1 MSRSNTVFCL
11 VQIRYVSLYYKFI
24 LTKETIYLVSKQ
36 IMKNITENRKPE
48 VGVEQNSLEL
58 ALVFSTSPEEQKK
71 GWCKRELGNGKYI
84 QVQTVVATEDE
95 STNVSLIRDLDISTL
110 LVSFLL
116 LKHATIKPS
125 KYSFETTPY
134 QILRFLGKEDS
145 KENYKALKDSLLRL
159 AGNFVTTNFWWDTIN
174 KERTVKKYF
183 HFLGSVGEGEKKSL
197 RISINED
204 IAKSF
209 EAGYIKYLD
218 EQNLLEILKLQ
229 GYAKILALY
238 FLKLIGEKTN
248 FEQKLDTIL
257 KLLGKEEKYKTYS
270 VRRFNENVNRVI
282 VPAVKKALEIIGFD
296 CFYNNKERKFY
307 FFKKKEQTKIEPQ
320 NTVKNDQINYY
331 HPFNFK
337 ELENDYTKEKLTQ
350 AMKQIGITENEI
362 KKILSTYPVESV
374 KHWLVCLPYGDFKN
388 PTGAMLNGLKNGYPP
403 PGDVEDKYFS
413 SKRH

>member
-1 MSRSNTVFCL
+1 M
-11 VQIRYVSLYYKFI
+11 
-24 LTKETIYLVSKQ
+24 
-36 IMKNITENRKPE
+36 NIENKKSE
-48 VGVEQNSLEL
+48 IAVEQNSLEL
-58 ALVFSTSPEEQKK
+58 VVVFSTSPEEQKK
-71 GWCKRELGNGKYI
+71 GWCKRELGKDRYI
-84 QVQTVVATEDE
+84 QVQTVVETDKN
-95 STNVSLIRDLDISTL
+95 SSIGLIRETDVSTL
-110 LVSFLL
+110 LMVFLL

-134 QILRFLGKEDS
+134 QILKFFGKELND
-145 KENYKALKDSLLRL
+145 KNYKDLKDSLLRL

-197 RISINED
+197 KISINED
-204 IAKSF
+204 IVKSF
-209 EAGYIKYLD
+209 EAGYIKYLG
-218 EQNLLEILKLQ
+218 ERNLVEILKLQ

-248 FEQKLDTIL
+248 FEQNLDTIL

-270 VRRFNENVNRVI
+270 ARELNKNVKRII
-282 VPAVKKALEIIGFD
+282 VPAVKKALEVIGFD

-307 FFKKKEQTKIEPQ
+307 FFKKKEQTKTEPQ
-320 NTVKNDQINYY
+320 NTIKNNQINYY
-331 HPFNFK
+331 HPLNFK

-350 AMKQIGITENEI
+350 AMKQIGITENKI
-362 KKILSTYPVESV
+362 KKILSIYPTESV

-388 PTGAMLNGLKNGYPP
+388 PAGAMLNGLKNGYPP